1 MTVKLF
7 FQAMAKFLAGV
18 VLVGALLFLAMPLVL
33 GSLVSFVIFL
43 AYPVLIAARI
53 RSEEAFLEKEL
64 PGYREYKQKVKYR
77 LIPFVW

>member
-1 MTVKLF
+1 V
-7 FQAMAKFLAGV
+7 
-18 VLVGALLFLAMPLVL
+18 LLFLAMPLVL
-33 GSLVSFVIFL
+33 GSLVSFVVFL